1 MPFVHIKVY
10 ATENGTKSSFSLPE
24 TAELVNLTGDAERV
38 ERGDARGGGLSVLHC
53 S

>member
-1 MPFVHIKVY
+1 MFISKFMPQKMM
-10 ATENGTKSSFSLPE
+10 GTKSSFSLPE